1 MKLKQLRKNKKL
13 TQQQLADIFKVNQ
26 QTIARWESS
35 ITEPSIAQLK
45 QLAAFFK
52 ITLDNLLQKE
62 NSMKLIP
69 LEKQLQRNEDE
80 IKHLKH
86 IDTDPYL
93 VTTRKNGCE
102 VWVTNDN
109 WNVFIGECYKDTSD
123 RTIAD
128 VIRKAQVI
136 CNALNEDQME
146 QI

>member
-26 QTIARWESS
+26 QTIARWEGL

-52 ITLDNLLQKE
+52 ITIDNLLQKE
-62 NSMKLIP
+62 NSM
-69 LEKQLQRNEDE
+69 
-80 IKHLKH
+80 KH

>member
-35 ITEPSIAQLK
+35 ITEPSITQLK

-52 ITLDNLLQKE
+52 ITIDDLLQKE
-62 NSMKLIP
+62 NIMKLVQ
-69 LEKQLQRNEDE
+69 KQKNGKRTCE
-80 IKHLKH
+80 IHV
-86 IDTDPYL
+86 DTTPYT

-102 VWVTNDN
+102 VWVTNEN
-109 WNVFIGECYKDTSD
+109 WNVFIGECYKDTND

-128 VIRKAQVI
+128 IIRKAQVI

-146 QI
+146 QM